1 MILYIYGD
9 YMYENMIF
17 DLDGTLWDSRNQI
30 IDAWKSVFPD
40 INVSSVDELN
50 NLMGKTTED
59 FMNFLFPN
67 CDKTEAINNMDKL
80 EKAEVSYLNI
90 NGANVYTNTINTINS
105 LSSNHKLFIVSN
117 CQSGYIES
125 FLNYYNLS
133 DKFIDIECNGNTK
146 LSKSENINLII
157 TRNNL
162 NPNETC
168 YVGDTLSDLNA
179 AINNNIKFIWAKY
192 GFGNN
197 LVCDTSIDDIS
208 ELNNF

>member
-1 MILYIYGD
+1 MLLYIYGD
-9 YMYENMIF
+9 YMYKNIIF

-30 IDAWKSVFPD
+30 VNAWKSVFPD

-125 FLNYYNLS
+125 FLTYYDLS

>member
-1 MILYIYGD
+1 MLLYIYGD
-9 YMYENMIF
+9 YMYKNIIF

-125 FLNYYNLS
+125 FLTYYNLS

>member
-1 MILYIYGD
+1 
-9 YMYENMIF
+9 MYKNIIF
-17 DLDGTLWDSRNQI
+17 DLDGTLWDSREQI
-30 IDAWKSVFPD
+30 INAWKSIFPN

-67 CDKTEAINNMDKL
+67 CDINEAIINMTKL
-80 EKAEVSYLNI
+80 EKAEVTYLNT

-117 CQSGYIES
+117 CQTGYIES

-179 AINNNIKFIWAKY
+179 AINNNIKYIWARY

-197 LVCDTSIDDIS
+197 LDCETSINDIS
-208 ELNNF
+208 ELNSF

>member
-1 MILYIYGD
+1 MLLYIYGD
-9 YMYENMIF
+9 YMYKNIIF
-17 DLDGTLWDSRNQI
+17 DLDGTLWDSRRQI
-30 IDAWKSVFPD
+30 INAWKSVFPD

-50 NLMGKTTED
+50 DLMGKTTED

-67 CDKTEAINNMDKL
+67 CDKTEAINNMTKL

-179 AINNNIKFIWAKY
+179 ARNNNIKFIWARY

-197 LVCDTSIDDIS
+197 LDCDISINDIS

>member
-1 MILYIYGD
+1 MLLYIYGD
-9 YMYENMIF
+9 YMYKNIIF

-125 FLNYYNLS
+125 FLTYYNLS

-157 TRNNL
+157 TRNKL

>member
-1 MILYIYGD
+1 
-9 YMYENMIF
+9 MYKNIIF
-17 DLDGTLWDSRNQI
+17 DLDGTLWDSRKQI
-30 IDAWKSVFPD
+30 IDAWKSVLPN
-40 INVSSVDELN
+40 INLSSVDELN
-50 NLMGKTTED
+50 DLMGKTTED
-59 FMNFLFPN
+59 FINFLFPN
-67 CDKTEAINNMDKL
+67 CDMNEANDNMTKL

-125 FLNYYNLS
+125 FLKYYNLS

-179 AINNNIKFIWAKY
+179 AINNKIKFIWARY
-192 GFGNN
+192 GFGKN
-197 LVCDTSIDDIS
+197 LDCDTFINDIS

>member
-1 MILYIYGD
+1 
-9 YMYENMIF
+9 MYKNIIF
-17 DLDGTLWDSRNQI
+17 DLDGTLWDSREQI
-30 IDAWKSVFPD
+30 INAWKSIFPN

-67 CDKTEAINNMDKL
+67 CDINEAIINMTKL
-80 EKAEVSYLNI
+80 EKAEVTYLNT

-117 CQSGYIES
+117 CQTGYIES

-133 DKFIDIECNGNTK
+133 DKFIDIECSGNTK

-179 AINNNIKFIWAKY
+179 AINNNIKYIWARY

-197 LVCDTSIDDIS
+197 LDCETSINDIS
-208 ELNNF
+208 ELNSF

>member
-1 MILYIYGD
+1 MLLYIYGD
-9 YMYENMIF
+9 YMYKNIIF
-17 DLDGTLWDSRNQI
+17 DLDGTLWDSRKQI
-30 IDAWKSVFPD
+30 INAWKSVFPD
-40 INVSSVDELN
+40 INVSSVEELN

-67 CDKTEAINNMDKL
+67 CDKTEAINNMTKL

-90 NGANVYTNTINTINS
+90 NGANVYTNTINTVNS

-125 FLNYYNLS
+125 FLTYYNLS

-179 AINNNIKFIWAKY
+179 ATNNNIKFIWARY

-197 LVCDTSIDDIS
+197 LDCDTSINDIS
-208 ELNNF
+208 ELNSF

>member
-1 MILYIYGD
+1 MLLYIYGD
-9 YMYENMIF
+9 YMYKNIIF

-40 INVSSVDELN
+40 IKVSSVDELN
-50 NLMGKTTED
+50 NLMGKTTEY

-67 CDKTEAINNMDKL
+67 CDETEAINNMTKL
-80 EKAEVSYLNI
+80 EKAEVSYLSI

-125 FLNYYNLS
+125 FLTYYNLS

-146 LSKSENINLII
+146 LSKSENINLKPDK
-157 TRNNL
+157 NL
-162 NPNETC
+162 EN
-168 YVGDTLSDLNA
+168 
-179 AINNNIKFIWAKY
+179 
-192 GFGNN
+192 
-197 LVCDTSIDDIS
+197 
-208 ELNNF
+208 